1 MGAKKRGI
9 NVKNILDSFTTEG
22 KSKRLKTENKEEID
36 PNEAKVPEDEEEPG
50 DAQVSETKEES
61 RDDKLS
67 DSEGESEKSKN
78 EKASDSGG
86 ESDENDENL
95 KKTNFNMKEKTEI
108 FEAARNSASDD
119 DLIWEYSCFVKQ
131 LPPTLPLS
139 IRNSWLKKVS
149 KLLEIRKVRRRLRNS
164 SRPMTF
170 HSSSLSQT
178 PVLDAMSTMLGQGW
192 RIMAPPT
199 LTCLMCK
206 GELTR
211 HNKPIQVKLHSRGT
225 LVATKYVLRCKK
237 CKEARRL
244 SDMMFGPSEHIQ
256 YHPTRSSSSSFSS
269 SPA

>member
-22 KSKRLKTENKEEID
+22 KSKRLKTENKEESD

-61 RDDKLS
+61 RDEKLS
-67 DSEGESEKSKN
+67 DSGGESEKSKN

-86 ESDENDENL
+86 ESDENDENQ
-95 KKTNFNMKEKTEI
+95 NMNMNEKTEI

-178 PVLDAMSTMLGQGW
+178 PFFFYISIL
-192 RIMAPPT
+192 
-199 LTCLMCK
+199 
-206 GELTR
+206 
-211 HNKPIQVKLHSRGT
+211 
-225 LVATKYVLRCKK
+225 
-237 CKEARRL
+237 
-244 SDMMFGPSEHIQ
+244 
-256 YHPTRSSSSSFSS
+256 
-269 SPA
+269 